1 MKAKLV
7 SLFILSGLLLT
18 FKAGAQNIIQSLEK
32 KEAGQ
37 GEVKI
42 QQDPAITRLF
52 EKERTATT
60 EHRTSE
66 PRMLKTTGYRIQ
78 VFAGNN
84 SRDARNQANDMAEK
98 VKSTFPELPVY
109 TYFSSPRW
117 LCRVGDF
124 RGIEE
129 ANAMMRKLKA
139 TGNFKE
145 VSIVKEQINI
155 HY

>member
-1 MKAKLV
+1 
-7 SLFILSGLLLT
+7 
-18 FKAGAQNIIQSLEK
+18 
-32 KEAGQ
+32 
-37 GEVKI
+37 
-42 QQDPAITRLF
+42 
-52 EKERTATT
+52 TATT

>member
-1 MKAKLV
+1 MKTKLL
-7 SLFILSGLLLT
+7 SLLILSGLLVT
-18 FKAGAQNIIQSLEK
+18 FKAGAQNIIQSLETK
-32 KEAGQ
+32 QAGQ
-37 GEVKI
+37 GEVKVN
-42 QQDPAITRLF
+42 QDPAITQLF
-52 EKERTATT
+52 EKERTAAT

-66 PRMLKTTGYRIQ
+66 PRTLKATGYRIQ

-84 SRDARNQANDMAEK
+84 SRDARNQANVVADQ
-98 VKSTFPELPVY
+98 VKSTFPELTVY

-129 ANAMMRKLKA
+129 ANAMMRKLKS

>member
-1 MKAKLV
+1 MKTKLV
-7 SLFILSGLLLT
+7 SLFILSGLLLS
-18 FKAGAQNIIQSLEK
+18 FNAGAQNIIQSLEK
-32 KEAGQ
+32 KEPGQ

-42 QQDPAITRLF
+42 QQDPAITQLF

-66 PRMLKTTGYRIQ
+66 PRTLKATGYRIQ

-117 LCRVGDF
+117 LCRIGDF